1 MLWKWRMIQ
10 NLKRNWLVVSKLTWE
25 IWQILTR
32 ALKILTNFH
41 FKGLLLSKVYIIW
54 DKKVQKVYLSWQWRV
69 MQNLERNWRFVSKL
83 TRGIRQIFT
92 RTLGSLKT
100 FYVNGLLFIN
110 IYIAWLKKVQR
121 SYLLWH
127 WIVMQNLE
135 RNWFIFSKLI

>member
-10 NLKRNWLVVSKLTWE
+10 NLKRNWPVVSKLTWE

-92 RTLGSLKT
+92 RALGSLKT

>member
-1 MLWKWRMIQ
+1 MLWKWRMIP

-92 RTLGSLKT
+92 RALGSLKT

>member
-10 NLKRNWLVVSKLTWE
+10 KLKRNWLVVSKLTWE

-92 RTLGSLKT
+92 RALESLKT